1 MTDVRI
7 LALLLVTTL
16 ACATAPA
23 PAPVGEEPTPTR
35 APAAVTEAPP
45 PPAPTC
51 TSFARPGVLRRSLVT
66 RTVDARLGSWLAGG
80 VVVDP
85 FMQKGRFR
93 GWIIRGL
100 YPNDPCYREIDLRP
114 GDVVSRVNGKSI
126 ERPEQAN
133 EVFESLRSAPA
144 LVVEFS
150 RAGAPMKLT
159 FQIVEE

>member
-1 MTDVRI
+1 MRI
-7 LALLLVTTL
+7 LALLLLVTTL
-16 ACATAPA
+16 ACASAPPPA
-23 PAPVGEEPTPTR
+23 PLGEGPTPTR

-45 PPAPTC
+45 PPPPPTC

-66 RTVDARLGSWLAGG
+66 RTVDARLGNWLAGG